1 MRSALSRASQ
11 RLEDPLRF
19 PLREPNHDDAASDAL
34 CRATSLTRE
43 LRLPPSLRSPRASPQ
58 SFDRSE
64 AQSGLRHARTRRMNA
79 YLRPPYVL
87 PRTPSFG
94 LMPNLAVWPS
104 PCAIPVRSHARAP
117 HPFERRRPALLVF
130 GRAASPPYP
139 APPRL
144 ASRLTLA
151 ALGRCVSPTSAT
163 DIRYEHPKFRS
174 IPEPSARA
182 AMTASLMN
190 TELAPNAIRTAAPDR
205 LSPIRPQVKPR
216 LTTRSSFGQVDL
228 RLSSS
233 L

>member
-1 MRSALSRASQ
+1 MTTR
-11 RLEDPLRF
+11 PLTPYVARRRF
-19 PLREPNHDDAASDAL
+19 
-34 CRATSLTRE
+34 TRE
-43 LRLPPSLRSPRASPQ
+43 LRLPPSPRSPRAAPHLS
-58 SFDRSE
+58 
-64 AQSGLRHARTRRMNA
+64 M
-79 YLRPPYVL
+79 
-87 PRTPSFG
+87 
-94 LMPNLAVWPS
+94 
-104 PCAIPVRSHARAP
+104 VRSPERSPSRQDTPYERLFKASIRPAQDAFLRIDAQPCGLAEPARDPCSFTRPGSAPFRAP
-117 HPFERRRPALLVF
+117 TACSPGL

-151 ALGRCVSPTSAT
+151 ALGRCVAPISAT
-163 DIRYEHPKFRS
+163 DKRYEHPKFRS

-190 TELAPNAIRTAAPDR
+190 TELLPNAIRTAAPDR

-233 L
+233 LRV